1 MDSVLKKKAIIGTF
15 WSAIDRFSV
24 QVINFILSLIIARLL
39 DPSDY
44 GIIAMISLFITLSN
58 TFVDSGFANALI
70 RKNDRT
76 ETDNS
81 TVFYFNIVIGIIVY
95 AIVWILAPYIASF
108 YSMPLLDKV
117 LKVTALSIPFYCS
130 TSYSYNQYRF

>member
-1 MDSVLKKKAIIGTF
+1 MDSVLKKKTIIGTF

-24 QVINFILSLIIARLL
+24 QGINFILSLIIARLL
-39 DPSDY
+39 EPSDY
-44 GIIAMISLFITLSN
+44 GIIAMISLFLTLSN

-95 AIVWILAPYIASF
+95 AFVLQYPKLKDD
-108 YSMPLLDKV
+108 PKV
-117 LKVTALSIPFYCS
+117 GKSLYG
-130 TSYSYNQYRF
+130 YRWKGKDFVS

>member
-81 TVFYFNIVIGIIVY
+81 TV
-95 AIVWILAPYIASF
+95 
-108 YSMPLLDKV
+108 
-117 LKVTALSIPFYCS
+117 LSEL
-130 TSYSYNQYRF
+130 